1 MWFLFCFLHGTLGN
15 PTDLSKGVNEG
26 VDSMFSGKKGAPVQP
41 DTGVGTAAM
50 VDTLVAMGFPPCLAK
65 QALLLCDLVKV

>member
-1 MWFLFCFLHGTLGN
+1 VVQESTVCFQ
-15 PTDLSKGVNEG
+15 V
-26 VDSMFSGKKGAPVQP
+26 KKGAPVQP

-65 QALLLCDLVKV
+65 QALLLCDWVKV